1 MSYTVYCHENKK
13 NGKLYFGITKSSTR
27 RRWGNGNGYKSQPL
41 FYRAIKKYG
50 WDGFEHIIM
59 FTGLTEEEAK
69 QAEIDLIREF
79 HTQDKNCGYN
89 ITSGG
94 DDTPHASGAD
104 SPVSKAVVVF
114 NLDGTRDRDFE
125 TMAEAA
131 RYLNVNPSTLSAAIN
146 TREGTVSNHFCL
158 LKDECG
164 DCNTQPP
171 RKRLDMRKR
180 FKAVSQYDVDGQYI
194 QTFESVLTA
203 SEKTGIKKSDISAVL
218 TGSQHTAH
226 GFQFRYSDGTT
237 NNIGKAIM
245 RGELTRGARHYAAK
259 KVQLYNAHTGETI
272 REYGSIT
279 EAARSESIPSARIT
293 SDCLHKWKTSQRDFL
308 WRYAD
313 ND

>member
-13 NGKLYFGITKSSTR
+13 NGKLYFGITKCSTR

-50 WDGFEHIIM
+50 WDGFEHIIV

-94 DDTPHASGAD
+94 DDTPHQSGAD
-104 SPVSKAVVVF
+104 SPKARAVLVF
-114 NLDGTRDRDFE
+114 DLDGTFCGE
-125 TMAEAA
+125 FQTGTEAA
-131 RYLNVNPSTLSAAIN
+131 KYLGVNQSSVVEAIKRN
-146 TREGTVSNHFCL
+146 GTIANHFCL
-158 LKDECG
+158 YKDECDDPNGQKPRIVG
-164 DCNTQPP
+164 DMSA
-171 RKRLDMRKR
+171 KG
-180 FKAVSQYDVDGQYI
+180 KAISQYDLDGTYI
-194 QTFESVLTA
+194 QSFPSIIRA
-203 SEKTGIKKSDISAVL
+203 SESTGIRKSDISCVL
-218 TGSQHTAH
+218 SGRQHEAH

-245 RGELTRGARHYAAK
+245 RGELNRGARHYSAK
-259 KVQLYNAHTGETI
+259 KVQLYNAHTGETV

-279 EAARSESIPSARIT
+279 EAAEIEGIPYCRIL
-293 SDCLHKWKTSQRDFL
+293 SDCKHKWKTSQRDFL

-313 ND
+313 TD